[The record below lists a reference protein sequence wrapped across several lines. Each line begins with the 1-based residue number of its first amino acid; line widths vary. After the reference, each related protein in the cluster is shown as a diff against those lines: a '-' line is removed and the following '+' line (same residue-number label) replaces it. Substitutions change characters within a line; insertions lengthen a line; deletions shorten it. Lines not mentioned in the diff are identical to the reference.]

1 MMRRMFGVV
10 ICSLLAMGAAWAGTA
25 YISFDNDN
33 GTGNSLPS
41 EATVG
46 SDESG
51 AVSFENDQAVF
62 PGGGEWIAF
71 PPEWA
76 IGSLDQDPISVEFTI
91 QNLEDWLG
99 DAGGASWVMGFGISG
114 GDGCGY
120 APALVRNDGDGFT
133 EHHVG
138 FADCGPHPAGDPA
151 AASMVGQ
158 GTTRA
163 TVKAVIDGWANR
175 TYVYVA
181 YDDDATTGSQRAKN
195 FQLVTNFDWGGW
207 KNGATS
213 FKLVSWGKATVV
225 DDVIIEGHNVPD
237 FGTPP
242 PKASGTMYLSF
253 DGDDGSGSSLSG
265 TPVAKVGAVTFSG
278 DQCLFDVGDTRLN
291 FGTVHGGS
299 FSAEFTIQNVS
310 DVRAHNG
317 DWGWVLGFQE
327 IGVAY
332 GLCLYP
338 GAVIDGQAWNA
349 GDDPE
354 IAVAG
359 CGLDPESGTNTLILP
374 GTDRATIKVE
384 VNAEANTTDLY
395 VAADADATSSA
406 GRAYKFTHVATYL
419 WGDWANVAGEFKLQ
433 AYDADATID
442 DIIIEGVGVAD
453 FGTPPASLG
462 AGDADGDG
470 LTDEEEY
477 NLGTDETDPDTD
489 GDGLSDGDEV
499 DVHGT
504 DPLLTD
510 TDGDGVS
517 DGAEVVAGTDPLD
530 PASAPGMPLS
540 GYAGLLALLVL
551 LSAGGA
557 ALVRRRRPAA
567 Q

>member
-10 ICSLLAMGAAWAGTA
+10 MCSLLAMGAAWAGTA

-41 EATVG
+41 GASAG
-46 SDESG
+46 SDGWG

-62 PGGGEWIAF
+62 PGGGEWIDF
-71 PPEWA
+71 PASWTMGA
-76 IGSLDQDPISVEFTI
+76 ANQDPISVEFTI
-91 QNLEDWLG
+91 QNLGDWLA
-99 DAGGASWVMGFGISG
+99 DAGGTAWVMGFGISG
-114 GDGCGY
+114 GEGCGY
-120 APALVRNDGDGFT
+120 APGLVRNDDQGYT

-138 FADCGPHPAGDPA
+138 FVGCDVIPYGDPA

-181 YDDDATTGSQRAKN
+181 YNDDATTASQRAKN
-195 FQLVTNFDWGGW
+195 FQLVTNFCWGGW

-225 DDVIIEGHNVPD
+225 DNVIIEGHNVPD

-253 DGDDGSGSSLSG
+253 DGDDGSGSSLVG
-265 TPVAKVGAVTFSG
+265 TPVAKVGAVSFSG

-310 DVRAHNG
+310 DVRAHNAE
-317 DWGWVLGFQE
+317 WGWVLGFQE

-332 GLCLYP
+332 ALCFYP
-338 GAVIDGQAWNA
+338 GGVFDGQGWNA

-354 IAVAG
+354 LAVAG
-359 CGLDPESGTNTLILP
+359 CGAGAESDTLILP

-406 GRAYKFTHVATYL
+406 GRAYKFTHVATYG
-419 WGDWANVAGEFKLQ
+419 WGNWANVAGEFKLQ
-433 AYDADATID
+433 AYDASATID

-462 AGDADGDG
+462 DADGDGDG

-477 NLGTDETDPDTD
+477 NLGTDDSDPDTD

-499 DVHGT
+499 NLHGT

-517 DGAEVVAGTDPLD
+517 DSMELSFGSDPLD
-530 PASAPGMPLS
+530 PASVPGLPAS
-540 GYAGLLALLVL
+540 CYAGLLVLLVL
-551 LSAGGA
+551 LSAGGV
-557 ALVRRRRPAA
+557 ALVQRRRPAA